1 MPPSPS
7 SSSGVV
13 ILFAGILLGISIW
26 ILTRPKPQPR
36 HYKKPEPDKP
46 LEKIYEKVTPT
57 PLPDPAVKVI
67 PPKSFYTQDHYDGPM
82 GVPVPLG
89 LLADYPDYPY
99 PRYPRPMGFVGST
112 YDGPA
117 PEVITPW
124 VKLAVLVRKD
134 DGSDQNLLDLYGRE
148 IAPGQDL
155 YQYEV
160 RDLNG
165 FSIPLHRTD
174 YIESD
179 DLISDIPGKP
189 GVWKVV
195 SPKRWVWV

>member
-1 MPPSPS
+1 MSS

-13 ILFAGILLGISIW
+13 ILLAGALLGISIW
-26 ILTRPKPQPR
+26 ILTKPKPRPR
-36 HYKKPEPDKP
+36 RYIKSEPDKP
-46 LEKIYEKVTPT
+46 LQNIYEKVTPT
-57 PLPDPAVKVI
+57 PLPDPVVR
-67 PPKSFYTQDHYDGPM
+67 KSFYTQDHYDGPM

-89 LLADYPDYPY
+89 PLVDYPDYPY
-99 PRYPRPMGFVGST
+99 PRYPRPSAFVGST

-124 VKLAVLVRKD
+124 VKLAILVRQS
-134 DGSDQNLLDLYGRE
+134 DGPDSQNLLDLYGRE
-148 IAPGQDL
+148 IAPGQNL